1 MNQFKILALL
11 AIFLLWSCEDY
22 GQLKKIQHLPA
33 TVKEVSG
40 MEKFPKSDLIWMI
53 NDSGNKNILYGLQ
66 PGNSTLKTIA
76 ITNAENKDWE
86 DLARDTTGNLYIG
99 DFGNN
104 RNKREDLVIYKVK
117 NPEENTSGKTTAT
130 KIIFDLED
138 QTEYP
143 PKRKNRNFDI
153 EAIVHLNGNLYL
165 FTKNRSSKSNGIS
178 KIYRLTDQPGEST
191 AELIGEFQSCK
202 KKSCWITG
210 AAVSPDRKRLAL
222 LTNKSVH
229 ILSDF
234 KDDNFTTGKTTHL
247 EFGHNSQKESII
259 FKDDSTIYVADEQTG
274 AFGRNLYEFS
284 LN

>member
-1 MNQFKILALL
+1 MNQFKILAFL

-33 TVKEVSG
+33 TLKEVSG

-53 NDSGNKNILYGLQ
+53 NDSGNKNILYGLK

-117 NPEENTSGKTTAT
+117 NPEGNTSGKTTAT

-153 EAIVHLNGNLYL
+153 EAFVHLNGNLYL
-165 FTKNRSSKSNGIS
+165 FTKNRSSKSNGVS

-191 AELIGEFQSCK
+191 AKLIGEFQSCK

-229 ILSDF
+229 IISDF

>member
-1 MNQFKILALL
+1 MNHFKILAFL

-33 TVKEVSG
+33 TLKEVSG

-86 DLARDTTGNLYIG
+86 DLARDTSGNLYIG

-117 NPEENTSGKTTAT
+117 NPEGNTSGKTTAT
-130 KIIFDLED
+130 KIIFALED

-153 EAIVHLNGNLYL
+153 EAFVHLNGNLYL
-165 FTKNRSSKSNGIS
+165 FTKNRSSKSNGVS

-229 ILSDF
+229 IISDF